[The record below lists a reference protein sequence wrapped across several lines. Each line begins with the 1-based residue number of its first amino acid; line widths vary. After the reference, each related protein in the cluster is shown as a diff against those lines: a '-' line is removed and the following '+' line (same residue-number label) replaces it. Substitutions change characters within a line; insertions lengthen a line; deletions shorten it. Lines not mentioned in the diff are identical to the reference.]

1 MNVAVTNFFIL
12 MTVGIILR
20 YQFYPNGALWGYAIM
35 IMSLAGIVLQS
46 TILKGLEENKESSGL
61 FESIS
66 VFVKSI
72 VGSQFASFLLL
83 SSLLW
88 IYSIYLKN
96 ETIIKTGKTPP
107 QFDQFSGL
115 SLALI
120 SIQVM
125 LLYMS
130 MSQPTKILGT
140 IPIPKAV
147 VNAMNSSLNST
158 MSLVTIINWFVIGI
172 MYVIMEYFRTDG

>member
-1 MNVAVTNFFIL
+1 
-12 MTVGIILR
+12 
-20 YQFYPNGALWGYAIM
+20 M

-147 VNAMNSSLNST
+147 VNAMSSSLNST